1 MLQMCF
7 NACLIAAALCL
18 VISLILLLRSR
29 IVTERANSLS
39 ATSDLMDYA
48 TLADDQVI
56 VLKTGAL
63 LSCFELKV
71 PDLSLLPPS
80 HLEHI
85 YQLNQKALLKLGE
98 NYCIQVDVLRN
109 QDHSYIPT
117 LERNQ
122 CALSDIEARREH
134 LFATQGSLKSRIIL
148 SITYMGNNAQSRS
161 LEHLVLQDF
170 NSPDHYAEALN
181 LVNEFKSACQCV
193 VDTLEHNMQV
203 TPLTSKAL
211 SLKDISTSVSQGEI
225 MQDSLLPAMS
235 SDQQV
240 HKHSKQPDSIN
251 PHNQH
256 LPAVQEI
263 SSGGSKIEEHVFAHE
278 ACYHEALSFINQCW
292 CAQERKI
299 ATPMARAYLDSVLG
313 NYDLIC
319 GDTLKVGSKLIS
331 VLAIEGL
338 PASSHEGMLN
348 ALATLPF
355 CYRYNTRFIY
365 FDHFKSRTMLDK
377 YRRFW
382 AQKSKGIMAQ
392 LFNLEHARV
401 NQNALD
407 QIKDIDEA
415 TRALDNNEVIFGSY
429 TATMIL
435 ADENW
440 DNLLNKTKQAIKAI
454 ESVGLSVRVET
465 LNAPD
470 AFLGSQPGHF
480 FENLRRPIVSQ
491 DVLLDLIP
499 LTLPITGERYC
510 PNVMYGPKRSPL
522 MQVRTAGHGC
532 YYLNLH
538 NQDIGNT
545 LVVGPTGAG
554 KSVFLGSLIL
564 NLSRYHDMKLFV
576 FDKGYSFYALTK
588 ALQGSHLTFNNSQAL
603 LCPLHK
609 LESELDRDYALSFL
623 ELLLQLNNYTMSPKD
638 KSELRECL
646 TILAGKEPYERS
658 LSDLHITLSNNKLK
672 DALAPY
678 TKVNA
683 QNCILDGTDNVL
695 IQNKLTTFEC
705 ADIFK
710 SSPAFAL
717 PVLKQVFHLIEE
729 QFDGHPG
736 AIILDEAWLMLQ
748 NEHFASELIKWFKTL
763 RKFNV
768 MVILA
773 TQSLSDLQ
781 SSPHFLNLLECA
793 PTRVYL
799 PNYDAN
805 NELLHQTYE
814 IMGLSDAEINQLTT
828 AVPKQD
834 YYFVKNDQRI
844 MVKLELSPEELNL
857 LSFAGDFQVDAINQL
872 YERFGPLFYTHYQ
885 DCNAK
890 TLTAA

>member
-1 MLQMCF
+1 MLQLCF
-7 NACLIAAALCL
+7 NACLIATALCFL
-18 VISLILLLRSR
+18 VSMMLLLRSR
-29 IVTERANSLS
+29 VVTTPASAKA

-48 TLADDQVI
+48 TLFDDEVV

-71 PDLSLLPPS
+71 PDMS
-80 HLEHI
+80 HLSDSQIAQI
-85 YQLNQKALLKLGE
+85 YALNQKALLKLGS
-98 NYCIQVDVLRN
+98 NYCLQVDILRN
-109 QDHSYIPT
+109 KDHSYLPKVEST
-117 LERNQ
+117 NQ
-122 CALSDIEARREH
+122 VVQDIEQRRAQS
-134 LFATQGSLKSRIIL
+134 FTQQGSLVSRIVL
-148 SITYMGNNAQSRS
+148 SLTYMGTNEHSRS

-170 NSPDHYAEALN
+170 STQDHSQEALK
-181 LVNEFKSACQCV
+181 LIAAFKASCQVV

-203 TPLTSKAL
+203 HPLSA
-211 SLKDISTSVSQGEI
+211 
-225 MQDSLLPAMS
+225 QDGL
-235 SDQQV
+235 
-240 HKHSKQPDSIN
+240 
-251 PHNQH
+251 
-256 LPAVQEI
+256 
-263 SSGGSKIEEHVFAHE
+263 
-278 ACYHEALSFINQCW
+278 LSFINQCW
-292 CAQERKI
+292 CAQDKKI
-299 ATPMARAYLDSVLG
+299 APVQRPTYLDNVLG

-338 PASSHEGMLN
+338 PAVSHEGMLN
-348 ALATLPF
+348 TLATLPF

-365 FDHFKSRTMLDK
+365 FDQFKSRTMLDK

-392 LFNLEHARV
+392 LLNLEHARV

-435 ADENW
+435 ADEQW
-440 DNLLNKTKQAIKAI
+440 ESLINKTKQAIKAI
-454 ESVGLSVRVET
+454 ERTGLSVRVET

-499 LTLPITGERYC
+499 LSLPVTGERNC

-522 MQVRTAGHGC
+522 MQVRTKGQGC

-538 NQDIGNT
+538 SQDIGNT

-554 KSVFLGSLIL
+554 KSVFLGELIL
-564 NLSRYHDMKLFV
+564 NLSRYRDMRLFV

-588 ALQGSHLTFNNSQAL
+588 ALQGAHLTFNNSKAL
-603 LCPLHK
+603 LCPLRN

-623 ELLLQLNNYTMSPKD
+623 ELILKLNNYTLSPQD
-638 KSELRECL
+638 KNELSECL
-646 TILAGKEPYERS
+646 TILQGKSPHERS
-658 LSDLHITLSNNKLK
+658 LSDLHLTLASRHLK
-672 DALAPY
+672 EALAPY
-678 TKVNA
+678 TRVNT
-683 QNCILDGTDNVL
+683 QHSILDSDDNL
-695 IQNKLTTFEC
+695 ALNNSLTTFEC

-717 PVLKQVFHLIEE
+717 PVLKQVFHLIES

-748 NEHFASELIKWFKTL
+748 NEHFANELIKWFKTL

-781 SSPHFLNLLECA
+781 SSPYFLNLLECA
-793 PTRVYL
+793 PSRVYL
-799 PNYDAN
+799 PNYDAA
-805 NELLHQTYE
+805 NELLHSTYQT
-814 IMGLSDAEINQLTT
+814 MGLSDAEISKLTT
-828 AVPKQD
+828 AVPKKD

-844 MVKLELSPEELNL
+844 MVNLQLSAEELNL
-857 LSFAGDFQVDAINQL
+857 LSFAGDFQVPTIDQF
-872 YERFGPLFYTHYQ
+872 YERFGPLFYTNPQ
-885 DCNAK
+885 CRAK
-890 TLTAA
+890 EIA